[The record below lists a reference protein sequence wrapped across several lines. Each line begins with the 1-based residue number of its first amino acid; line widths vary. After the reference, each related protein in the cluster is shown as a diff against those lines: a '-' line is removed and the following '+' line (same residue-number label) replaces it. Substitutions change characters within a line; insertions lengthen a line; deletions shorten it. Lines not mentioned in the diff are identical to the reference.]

1 MKIVCLDGHT
11 LNPGDLSWDAVR
23 ALGEFELYDYTEPDQ
38 TVERAKDAD
47 IILTNKVIISRAI
60 MDQLP
65 KLKMIS
71 VLATGYDIIDIRA
84 ASDRNIPVCNVPS
97 YGSYSVAQMVFAH
110 ILNFTQ
116 RVAYHAET
124 VKQGRW
130 LQSKDFCY
138 WDYPLIELHGKTM
151 GIVGFGRIGR
161 STAAIAKG
169 FGMKVLAHDIYV
181 TKTDDE
187 NVTLVDLE
195 TLFRESD
202 FISLH
207 TLLTDQTR
215 HGQRRVVG
223 QDEGDGLPDQ
233 HQPRPGDQRGGP
245 LRSVEE
251 RPTSRR
257 RPRRQRRGADRPRHP
272 AARTGQLRDHAAH
285 LLGDGRG
292 ARPPDADYCRQHRS
306 LPSRQADQR
315 RQLDRQSS
323 SQPDDSP
330 ARRIFPEAVDSR
342 KMSLSQETEPP
353 T

>member
-215 HGQRRVVG
+215 GMVNAELLG
-223 QDEGDGLPDQ
+223 KMKETAFLIN
-233 HQPRPGDQRGGP
+233 
-245 LRSVEE
+245 
-251 RPTSRR
+251 TSRG
-257 RPRRQRRGADRPRHP
+257 PVINEADLYEALKNGQLAGAGLDVSAEEPTGPGNPLLELDNCVITPHISWATA
-272 AARTGQLRDHAAH
+272 AAR
-285 LLGDGRG
+285 GRLMQTTVDNIE
-292 ARPPDADYCRQHRS
+292 AF
-306 LPSRQADQR
+306 QAGKPINVV
-315 RQLDRQSS
+315 S
-323 SQPDDSP
+323 
-330 ARRIFPEAVDSR
+330 
-342 KMSLSQETEPP
+342 
-353 T
+353 